1 MATRI
6 YFKTFASAGIVVSAF
21 AVHGAAE
28 ATTLFAD
35 NFESYAPGSNL
46 VGQGGWAA
54 LPSSTGGGVLL
65 SNTGSLPTTVL
76 DGLAPTSSGLEFI
89 VHPFGTTISSAVT
102 TVLKFN
108 ALGINAAGVSHDSWA
123 GLSGT
128 TSADSLDQSVV
139 WTIDASTGGW
149 SFDIRQR
156 QSTGIVQSFATH
168 AGYNLPA
175 ALAIFFDPIAN
186 EVWGTFDF
194 GAGAQDTSHFSVLP
208 TTLAAIDRVN
218 LGFDFRG
225 TRGIQLDNISV
236 TTVPLPAAWVLLLGA
251 VPTLTRRKIK
261 VRV

>member
-6 YFKTFASAGIVVSAF
+6 YFKTFASAGIVSSAF

-89 VHPFGTTISSAVT
+89 VHPLGTTIPSAVT

-108 ALGINAAGVSHDSWA
+108 ALGINAAGVGHNSWV
-123 GLSGT
+123 GLSGN
-128 TSADSLDQSVV
+128 SPGASIADAMTWDINIQS
-139 WTIDASTGGW
+139 GGW
-149 SFDIRQR
+149 QLEIRQ
-156 QSTGIVQSFATH
+156 SSASFQSFATH

-175 ALAIFFDPIAN
+175 TLAISFDPIAN
-186 EVWGTFDF
+186 EVW
-194 GAGAQDTSHFSVLP
+194 APS
-208 TTLAAIDRVN
+208 
-218 LGFDFRG
+218 
-225 TRGIQLDNISV
+225 ISV
-236 TTVPLPAAWVLLLGA
+236 RARE
-251 VPTLTRRKIK
+251 TRRTSRYCQRRSPPSTELILVSISAAPAVFNSIIFQWRLCRYPRRGCCCSARCPHSRGERSK
-261 VRV
+261 